1 MPISIPM
8 MVARRI
14 SIKLYVLALFSVSE
28 SSMIASNWLN
38 DFDGLSSFDTIFMFE
53 KITFLVFFFWTQ
65 RLANTIKADVV
76 KKFQPNTSLPFKCMD
91 NINSFLLALD
101 QLEVPM
107 EDRFQTVDLWE
118 RINLYS
124 VQVCLSALARK
135 AMKYGLK
142 GFGPKEAEENKRQFT
157 EEQLKQGESIINL
170 QYGTNKGA
178 NASGIHFGRYNRL

>member
-1 MPISIPM
+1 MAYRAEKSGIAAETHAKVQSKYDPELSKKILEW
-8 MVARRI
+8 
-14 SIKLYVLALFSVSE
+14 IKDLVPDADINTDDGSEENFHQALRTGS
-28 SSMIASNWLN
+28 L
-38 DFDGLSSFDTIFMFE
+38 LC
-53 KITFLVFFFWTQ
+53 Q
-65 RLANTIKADVV
+65 LANTIKADVV